1 MRALLFVCVYA
12 HSITVA
18 ASSSA
23 PRRHFRHVVRA
34 PLQRLEQPTRGR
46 GCVTV
51 SPPEPVAN
59 GAESEPEGGGNVAWR
74 PSAGAHRFACTH
86 DGRRGAGTLG
96 RPTLA
101 VFDVHFD
108 IDGRAE
114 PTLPRR
120 RARPAENKKG
130 LAMDG
135 PSDGLGL
142 DFGYYFAASRFH
154 RPPKGQWQLPAASG
168 FLECGA
174 ETARVTG
181 EPWMGGQAL
190 PTGLL
195 PIHGCFPRL
204 SSPRSV
210 CCSFAR
216 PGAVSET
223 QSLPPGPKHPSKHP
237 PPPKSH
243 RPNSSASPARAPW
256 ILIHHPQL
264 RPPIRRRGLS
274 SPSCKVRHEAA
285 AITRNLAAHRPHPGR
300 SLPIPSARRV
310 GDGPPPGLR
319 STPGHGS

>member
-1 MRALLFVCVYA
+1 MRALLFVCVYGRWPPNADAPPAQVHALQHWAA

-51 SPPEPVAN
+51 SPPEPLAN

-101 VFDVHFD
+101 AFDVHFD

-120 RARPAENKKG
+120 RARPAEKKKG

-142 DFGYYFAASRFH
+142 DFGYYFAASRFQFVSVPMQSQS
-154 RPPKGQWQLPAASG
+154 RKPVPVPVAPQKGQWQLPAASG

-223 QSLPPGPKHPSKHP
+223 QSLPPPVPSIQANTRRPQSRIAQIPLHHP
-237 PPPKSH
+237 PV
-243 RPNSSASPARAPW
+243 RP
-256 ILIHHPQL
+256 
-264 RPPIRRRGLS
+264 
-274 SPSCKVRHEAA
+274 
-285 AITRNLAAHRPHPGR
+285 
-300 SLPIPSARRV
+300 
-310 GDGPPPGLR
+310 
-319 STPGHGS
+319 GS